1 MGYLHFDRA
10 KIPQES
16 LIFNDSSSIQL
27 SSVNR
32 LLKKHGIVLKNDE
45 EQETPGHKPKNT
57 VDFDDFLKNIISIN
71 KDVSRLPEH
80 SAAGEVMFA
89 SSNVG
94 TSHNP
99 SLSIDALHRNPM
111 DKKVVG
117 CEQLSLS
124 LDEELAWKVD
134 SVNDDKAFF
143 SKALSPFAKN
153 TGDPCI
159 SSKSTDSG
167 AKTFTAEK
175 ELLDLKQYGA
185 ICKVPGFKKLQE
197 KYKCSIHKI
206 SKRGRGRKLKCCQT
220 ADDLFKV
227 ALKEKCDSLGVHD
240 YSKYKRRRG
249 RPRKADSAALFAV
262 DTGSQSKENSSPS
275 TKKNDFVS
283 AGSVI
288 DQCNNSNTDISTE
301 SNNLSVQYQ
310 LNQLQ
315 KQLEDQQN
323 RLNEQI
329 ISMNKQQSPLSGLM
343 ALLQQP
349 PNRNHHYLMQSQ
361 SASVPNQ
368 LDQLKNSPIN
378 FLNADNNNN
387 LLVSEVNLTN
397 KDSYYSPS
405 TTRST
410 LDYNNGITSNFENF
424 LSPLSSNIQGI
435 VSSDR
440 YIDRKTTPNLNAI
453 LANDLLNP
461 ARQFERLDLSNS
473 PSDVIMNQQV
483 TQSKINGDDVIKAQ
497 AVYHDD
503 ENFVKMESP
512 NNFYPTAAASG
523 SSENLVYSSD
533 EAKKASEDRL
543 GLLFNKNHTSE
554 YKKKA
559 QPTDKHL
566 HHISGKTI
574 EVDPHTKKLKCLF
587 EGCTSQFKQKAYLSR
602 HMKKHS
608 PIKDYVCP
616 FWSSHNC
623 TDNNRKCSHNKFE
636 FEKSLAHRDL
646 LCSVSDKAMNRYIST
661 LQCHS
666 KGYFTRKDEFIMH
679 LKSFHI
685 ASDFKEMPDYAC
697 CVECGEEFASMKDC
711 YDSHILTLKC
721 SKIVNKEF
729 NKGRELRRKYEKG
742 MRQNKITE

>member
-1 MGYLHFDRA
+1 MGYLHFDRV
-10 KIPQES
+10 KIPQEN

-32 LLKKHGIVLKNDE
+32 LLKEHGIVLKNDE
-45 EQETPGHKPKNT
+45 EQDTTGTKPKNT

-80 SAAGEVMFA
+80 SADSEILF
-89 SSNVG
+89 S
-94 TSHNP
+94 TSTAHESHIS
-99 SLSIDALHRNPM
+99 SLSVDALQKSPNGERA
-111 DKKVVG
+111 VG

-124 LDEELAWKVD
+124 LDEELAWKLG

-143 SKALSPFAKN
+143 SKPSSVCAKTSADN
-153 TGDPCI
+153 CI
-159 SSKSTDSG
+159 SNNNDDSG
-167 AKTFTAEK
+167 AKTSTTK
-175 ELLDLKQYGA
+175 KDLLDLKQYGA
-185 ICKVPGFKKLQE
+185 ICQVPGFKKLQE

-227 ALKEKCDSLGVHD
+227 ALKQQCDSLGVQD

-249 RPRKADSAALFAV
+249 RPRKAASTALFGV
-262 DTGSQSKENSSPS
+262 NTVSSSKENNNVS
-275 TKKNDFVS
+275 TQKNDFVA

-301 SNNLSVQYQ
+301 TNNLSVQFQ

-349 PNRNHHYLMQSQ
+349 PNINNRYLIQSH
-361 SASVPNQ
+361 SASIPHQ
-368 LDQLKNSPIN
+368 LDQLKNSPMN
-378 FLNADNNNN
+378 FLNTENNNN
-387 LLVSEVNLTN
+387 MLVSEVNLTN
-397 KDSYYSPS
+397 KESYYSPS
-405 TTRST
+405 TARST
-410 LDYNNGITSNFENF
+410 LDHNNGISSHLENI
-424 LSPLSSNIQGI
+424 LSPLSLNTPGC
-435 VSSDR
+435 VSPDR
-440 YIDRKTTPNLNAI
+440 YNDRETIPTLNAI

-461 ARQFERLDLSNS
+461 SRQFERLDHSKS
-473 PSDVIMNQQV
+473 PSNAIMNRENNR
-483 TQSKINGDDVIKAQ
+483 SKLDRGDITTAQ
-497 AVYHDD
+497 AVYRDD
-503 ENFVKMESP
+503 EHFVKMETPS
-512 NNFYPTAAASG
+512 NFYPAYTSDATNV
-523 SSENLVYSSD
+523 SSQD
-533 EAKKASEDRL
+533 IK
-543 GLLFNKNHTSE
+543 GLLFKEEATTEN
-554 YKKKA
+554 KKKI
-559 QPTDKHL
+559 QPAEKHL

-574 EVDPHTKKLKCLF
+574 EVDPQTQKLKCLF

-616 FWSSHNC
+616 FWSSNHCSENS
-623 TDNNRKCSHNKFE
+623 RKSSIHSKSG
-636 FEKSLAHRDL
+636 FEKSLAQRDL
-646 LCSVSDKAMNRYIST
+646 LKSVSEKAMNRYIST

-685 ASDFKEMPDYAC
+685 ASEFKEMADYAC
-697 CVECGEEFASMKDC
+697 CVECGEEFSSMKEC

-721 SKIVNKEF
+721 PMIVNKEF

-742 MRQNKITE
+742 IRQNKSME